1 MKRRPRGRR
10 EKKNNQWLW
19 QVGEGGG
26 VGAGWVGDGAGWGGS
41 ISHGEALS
49 PNLESKFYC
58 HHYDLSTQLF
68 HLFTHKMRATLLKLQ
83 GCEDELV
90 TD

>member
-10 EKKNNQWLW
+10 EKKPISGCGRW
-19 QVGEGGG
+19 GKGAG

-49 PNLESKFYC
+49 PNGIKI
-58 HHYDLSTQLF
+58 
-68 HLFTHKMRATLLKLQ
+68 LLPPL
-83 GCEDELV
+83 
-90 TD
+90 